1 MKLSDYNKIFALG
14 ESPILFVCQN
24 SHCNKSYQYSQCFIL
39 STICYGALIEQ
50 MKHVEFLLLSFINS
64 YDLTHISPVNNT
76 ISSIFNVIAIAILK
90 KTMLG

>member
-1 MKLSDYNKIFALG
+1 MKLSDYNKNFALG

-64 YDLTHISPVNNT
+64 YDQLILVQLTIQSVQFLT
-76 ISSIFNVIAIAILK
+76 LLQLQF
-90 KTMLG
+90 